1 MSDRRRV
8 VVTGIGLRTPIGH
21 SLSEMA
27 EAFRQGRTG
36 IRVMPHWREIDHLH
50 TAVAGV
56 CDGVD
61 ETAVPRSFRRSMGR
75 VAVLAALS
83 AADALADAGIG
94 EALAAS
100 PRCGVS
106 FGSTAG
112 SSQAMEAYLRQIFES
127 RSLKGLQ
134 SSVYIR
140 FMSHTCAANLA
151 TLFGTRGPVVASC
164 TACVA
169 GSQGIG
175 YGYEAI
181 RAGRA
186 DIMITGGAE
195 EMHYMDA
202 GIFDVMRA
210 TSTRYNDRPDRTPRP
225 FDRARDGLV
234 VGEGGGCLILEERE
248 HALRRGA
255 VPHAEIIGF
264 GNNCDG
270 GHITNPSAEG
280 MATAMRLALA
290 DAGIAAE
297 AVGHVHAHATAT
309 ERGDIAEAAATHAV
323 FGQRVPVSAVKGY
336 MGHTLGA
343 CGAIE
348 SAVTILMLKE
358 GFVVPTRNL
367 DEPDPA
373 CAPLDHVRGECR
385 PHRFRIGMNNNF
397 AFGGINTSLLFARA

>member
-1 MSDRRRV
+1 MPDRRRV

-21 SLSEMA
+21 SLAEMA

-36 IRVMPHWREIDHLH
+36 VRAMPEWRQIDHLR

-56 CDGVD
+56 CEGVD
-61 ETAVPRSFRRSMGR
+61 ETAVPRHFRRAMGR

-83 AADALADAGIG
+83 ATDALADAGIG
-94 EALAAS
+94 EEAVAS

-112 SSQAMEAYLRQIFES
+112 SSQAMEDYLRQIFAS

-151 TLFGTRGPVVASC
+151 TMFQVQGPVIASC

-181 RAGRA
+181 RSGRA
-186 DIMITGGAE
+186 DVMIAGGAE

-202 GIFDVMRA
+202 GIFDIMRA
-210 TSTRYNDRPDRTPRP
+210 TSTRYNDRPERTPRP

-234 VGEGGGCLILEERE
+234 VGEGGGCLVLEAYE
-248 HALRRGA
+248 HARSRGA
-255 VPHAEIIGF
+255 AIHAEIIGF

-280 MATAMRLALA
+280 MAAAMRLALE
-290 DAGIAAE
+290 DAGIGAE
-297 AVGHVHAHATAT
+297 DVGHVHAHATAT
-309 ERGDIAEAAATHAV
+309 EQGDIAESRATHAV
-323 FGQRVPVSAVKGY
+323 FGEGVPVSAIKGY

-367 DEPDPA
+367 DEPDPD
-373 CAPLDHVRGECR
+373 CAPLNHVRGACR

-397 AFGGINTSLLFARA
+397 AFGGINTSLLFARV